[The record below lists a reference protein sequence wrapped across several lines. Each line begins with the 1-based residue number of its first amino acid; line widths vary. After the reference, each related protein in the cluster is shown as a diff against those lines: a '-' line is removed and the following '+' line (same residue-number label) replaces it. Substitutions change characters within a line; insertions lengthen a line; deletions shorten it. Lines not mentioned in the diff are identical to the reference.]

1 MPHSNPV
8 AHTRLIRNTTIYAL
22 GDIVPRLLSFV
33 SFPILTRYLTPADYG
48 IVSYVNTTNTFL
60 LIVSLLC
67 LNTYYLVYY
76 YRQDD
81 ARGQAQ
87 LLGNLSIFIIVFNV
101 LLSGIAFLCGNSL
114 FGAIGANISFYP
126 YIALGIA
133 TNFFNVLSILPMA
146 LFRVQERP
154 LPLTILNILKGGLTF
169 ALTLL
174 LVVRYHYT
182 ALGVLYSGLAI
193 AAVFGL
199 VFLWITNR
207 HAIWRIDRRQL
218 IHALRFSLP
227 LLPGALS
234 YYLVLMS
241 DRVFIDKY
249 LTLNDLGIYS
259 TASMLAL
266 LLNIIV
272 YGAYKAFEPYFF
284 RIYGTDRFCSEFTKV
299 KNGYLFILLCGAL
312 CLAIYAKEFFELFA
326 GSEFLASYFY
336 VAPILIGVVI
346 SAMTLMYSTVIT
358 AQNKT
363 KLNSAITI
371 LGGIVSVGSNLLLV
385 RHWGLPAACFTSA
398 VSTLVMLELSVRAAG
413 LKLPQIRSWLAVTV
427 CSASTIFAVY
437 ILNIPSIGLSV
448 LVKSFLAAITI
459 WGLTVILRIRVK
471 ALLKSFTDK
480 LQIL

>member
-1 MPHSNPV
+1 
-8 AHTRLIRNTTIYAL
+8 
-22 GDIVPRLLSFV
+22 
-33 SFPILTRYLTPADYG
+33 
-48 IVSYVNTTNTFL
+48 
-60 LIVSLLC
+60 
-67 LNTYYLVYY
+67 
-76 YRQDD
+76 
-81 ARGQAQ
+81 
-87 LLGNLSIFIIVFNV
+87 
-101 LLSGIAFLCGNSL
+101 
-114 FGAIGANISFYP
+114 
-126 YIALGIA
+126 
-133 TNFFNVLSILPMA
+133 
-146 LFRVQERP
+146 
-154 LPLTILNILKGGLTF
+154 
-169 ALTLL
+169 
-174 LVVRYHYT
+174 
-182 ALGVLYSGLAI
+182 
-193 AAVFGL
+193 
-199 VFLWITNR
+199 
-207 HAIWRIDRRQL
+207 
-218 IHALRFSLP
+218 
-227 LLPGALS
+227 
-234 YYLVLMS
+234 MS

-259 TASMLAL
+259 TASTLAL

-427 CSASTIFAVY
+427 CSASTIFAGY